1 MILIDMMLSKM
12 LMLMMTPVGQLL
24 LGFGG
29 PAGEASGGHGGG
41 GEHVG
46 GVVDR
51 ATAIEAMRAQVTP
64 ANWGESMLFVVVDVG
79 IVLLT
84 IGMLILFYRIVRGP
98 QLADRV
104 LASDAFSLHV
114 VGLVILLAI
123 RLRTEVF
130 FDAAI
135 VVAIIGFAS
144 TLAFAQYI
152 GNRRRKGTPAS

>member
-1 MILIDMMLSKM
+1 MIMIDMMLSKI
-12 LMLMMTPVGQLL
+12 MMMAGSPVGSFLL
-24 LGFGG
+24 AFGG
-29 PAGEASGGHGGG
+29 PAGEGGR
-41 GEHVG
+41 EHVG
-46 GVVDR
+46 GVMDR

-64 ANWGESMLFVVVDVG
+64 ANWGQSLLFGVVDVG
-79 IVLLT
+79 IVTLT

-104 LASDAFSLHV
+104 LSSDAFSLHV